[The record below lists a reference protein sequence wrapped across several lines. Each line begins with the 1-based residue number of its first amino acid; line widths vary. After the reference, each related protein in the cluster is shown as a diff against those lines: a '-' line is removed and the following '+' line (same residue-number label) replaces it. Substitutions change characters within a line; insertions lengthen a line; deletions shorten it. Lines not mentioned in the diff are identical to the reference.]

1 MDGATPSHIA
11 RAPTAILVSLLV
23 LAGAAW
29 AVLVWQ
35 SAGMDTADM
44 GHVEMLTTMDMRA
57 ALFLAIWAAMMVAIM
72 FPTAAPMILTFAR
85 VQAGRRER
93 GKPVVPTSIFTGTY
107 LALWVTFGG
116 LAYGA
121 ALGAQELAEESMW
134 FMDNMARIGAGVL
147 MAAGAYQLTPLK
159 NICLSKC
166 RSPLVFILGSWRDG
180 YGGAVRMGLEHGFY
194 CIGCCW
200 LFFLIIFPLGM
211 MNIAVLAAITVL
223 IFAEKS
229 LPVGHEARGAAA
241 ALLIAYGALVVFVPD
256 ALPTMT

>member
-1 MDGATPSHIA
+1 MQAAAPSHMA
-11 RAPTAILVSLLV
+11 RVPTAILLSLLL
-23 LAGAAW
+23 LAAAAW

-35 SAGMDTADM
+35 SEGLDTEHMD
-44 GHVEMLTTMDMRA
+44 HVEMLTTMDMRA

-85 VQAGRRER
+85 VQAGRRQQ
-93 GKPVVPTSIFTGTY
+93 GKPVVPTWIFTGTY
-107 LALWVTFGG
+107 LALWVAFGA

-121 ALGAQELAEESMW
+121 AVAAQELAEQSMW
-134 FMDNMARIGAGVL
+134 FMDNMARIGGGVL
-147 MAAGAYQLTPLK
+147 MAAGVYQLTPLK

-166 RSPLVFILGSWRDG
+166 RSPLSFILGAWRDG
-180 YGGAVRMGLEHGFY
+180 YGGAVRMGLEHGLY

-211 MNIAVLAAITVL
+211 MNIAVLAAITAL

-229 LPVGHEARGAAA
+229 LRFGHQARVAAA
-241 ALLIAYGALVVFVPD
+241 ALLVAYGALVAFVPD
-256 ALPTMT
+256 ALPTMA